1 MNEWYN
7 DIKVKK
13 LSNTTYRITNP
24 TKEHMFLI
32 VGKEKAAL
40 IDTGGGYGDLT
51 GILKSLTDLP
61 ILLLNTHG
69 HPDHI
74 GGNGFFQE
82 AFMSSKDLDLVEG
95 AVSWKAR
102 KGFMAMVRPDLSGE
116 FDAISHVELPPDFK
130 WRNIKQGQEFDLGGL
145 TIKAVETP
153 GHTEGSVCFLNTKEQ
168 VLYTGDLLAKKT
180 VMIARGA
187 ASLVR
192 FMETLRNLQ
201 EMLPG
206 IKVLRGSHGE
216 GEVPKECIW
225 NLLSLCIDI
234 LNHKDE
240 QISTSFNG
248 NPGYL
253 AKEIVDKVNRKD
265 GVWGN
270 IVYSKDHLY
279 EE

>member
-13 LSNTTYRITNP
+13 LSNTTYRMTNP
-24 TKEHMFLI
+24 TREHMFLI

-40 IDTGGGYGDLT
+40 IDTGGGYGDLP

-61 ILLLNTHG
+61 IILLNTHG

-74 GGNGFFQE
+74 GGNGFFHE
-82 AFMSSKDLDLVEG
+82 AFMNEKDLDLVEG
-95 AVSWKAR
+95 SVSWKAR

-116 FDAISHVELPPDFK
+116 FDEISHVTLPEGFK
-130 WRNIKQGQEFDLGGL
+130 WRNIDPGQEFDLGGL
-145 TIKAVETP
+145 IIKAIETP
-153 GHTEGSVCFLNTKEQ
+153 GHTEGSFCFLDTREQ
-168 VLYTGDLLAKKT
+168 VLYTGDLLAQKT
-180 VMIARGA
+180 VMIAKGA
-187 ASLVR
+187 TSLVR

-206 IKVLRGSHGE
+206 FNALRGSHGQ
-216 GEVPKECIW
+216 GEVPKECVW

-240 QISTSFNG
+240 QIPTSFNG

-253 AKEIVDKVNRKD
+253 AKEIVDKADRKD

-270 IVYSKDHLY
+270 IVYSREKIY
-279 EE
+279 EI